1 MDCNGNAESKYR
13 HRWKVLSPQC
23 SCNEEEMLRK
33 VGRQIESMI
42 KDFEA
47 NLAVKD
53 NQDALAMC
61 ALKLGANAEMGAV
74 NIEKNIQSSNVRLE
88 KINQLLDDLEED
100 L

>member
-1 MDCNGNAESKYR
+1 
-13 HRWKVLSPQC
+13 
-23 SCNEEEMLRK
+23 
-33 VGRQIESMI
+33 
-42 KDFEA
+42 
-47 NLAVKD
+47 
-53 NQDALAMC
+53 MC

>member
-1 MDCNGNAESKYR
+1 MEMQRVNIVIAGRSYPLN
-13 HRWKVLSPQC
+13 VPV
-23 SCNEEEMLRK
+23 NEEEMLRK
-33 VGRQIESMI
+33 VGRQMESMI

-53 NQDALAMC
+53 KQDALAMC

-88 KINQLLDDLEED
+88 KINQLLDDIEED

>member
-1 MDCNGNAESKYR
+1 MEKELLKIKLSVADRLYPLSTEPEQEESFRLAAK
-13 HRWKVLSPQC
+13 KIGEMIQSF
-23 SCNEEEMLRK
+23 EEHYDLRDK
-33 VGRQIESMI
+33 
-42 KDFEA
+42 
-47 NLAVKD
+47 
-53 NQDALAMC
+53 QDALAMC